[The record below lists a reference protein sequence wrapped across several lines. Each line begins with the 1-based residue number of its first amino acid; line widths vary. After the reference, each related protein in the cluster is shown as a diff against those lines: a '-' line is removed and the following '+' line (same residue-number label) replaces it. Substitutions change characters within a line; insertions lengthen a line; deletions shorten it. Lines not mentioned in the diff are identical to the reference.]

1 MRTTKLLQS
10 GVGAGLTFFV
20 QACLYRCF
28 LFFIACV
35 AVVGGSGVLAQAR
48 SLGEVQKAK
57 EIRICLVPVPGA
69 FTVEPPDCRENCK
82 FGGDLYDLAP
92 AFAATLGSDVKPKVL
107 RVEWDEQFFDR
118 EGKTVREGSYTPELL
133 ASGKCDVYATG
144 LTKLPWREKKLAI
157 VTLYPTRMMV
167 VTNRSTKAELKSPKD
182 LCGKT
187 AATIKDTSYQAWLQG
202 QNESACAANPMRIQL
217 MTFEETSKAVDT
229 GRVDFIV
236 QNIEETMW
244 LGSPFKNSVAAFAV
258 GPIYEQGW
266 AFRKEDKDLQ
276 AAAQTFFEAQ
286 KAARDSLLNKQWK
299 NFLGMTLPEYIE
311 RVPK

>member
-1 MRTTKLLQS
+1 MRTAKQLQS
-10 GVGAGLTFFV
+10 GVGAGLTLFV
-20 QACLYRCF
+20 RVCLYRRF
-28 LFFIACV
+28 LFFIACI

-48 SLGEVQKAK
+48 SLEEVQKTK
-57 EIRICLVPVPGA
+57 EIRICLVPDPTG

-82 FGGDLYDLAP
+82 FGGNFYELAP
-92 AFAATLGSDVKPKVL
+92 AFAATLGSDVKAKVL

-118 EGKTVREGSYTPELL
+118 EGKTVRENSYTPELL
-133 ASGKCDVYATG
+133 ASGKCDVYANG
-144 LTKLPWREKKLAI
+144 LTKLPWREKKLAF
-157 VTLYPTRMMV
+157 VTLHPTRMMV
-167 VTNRSTKAELKSPKD
+167 VTNRSTKAALKSPKD

-187 AATIKDTSYQAWLQG
+187 AATIKDTSYQTWLQG
-202 QNESACAANPMRIQL
+202 QNESACAANLIRIRL
-217 MTFEETSKAVDT
+217 MTFEEASKAVDT
-229 GRVDFIV
+229 GGVDFIV

-244 LGSPFKNSVAAFAV
+244 LDSPFKNSVTAFPV

-276 AAAQTFFEAQ
+276 AAAETFFEAQ
-286 KAARDSLLNKQWK
+286 KAQKDSLLNKQWK